1 MNRSKWLS
9 SLKPKNLVTLTC
21 LKSKTKIN
29 TLIDRIDA
37 ENIHLLN
44 NIIVT
49 KATGKSEN
57 NEYIIDST
65 K

>member
-21 LKSKTKIN
+21 LKSKTRIN
-29 TLIDRIDA
+29 TLIDKIDNK
-37 ENIHLLN
+37 NIYLLN
-44 NIIVT
+44 NIIVA